1 MFPLITA
8 IGPVLASNVAS
19 PVVVIGSGIGGLS
32 CACMLARYGTP
43 VTVVE
48 SHEHAGG
55 CAHSFEVQDFT
66 FDSGPSLWAGLSQ
79 PSVNPLRQVLDAV
92 GEADSIAWAEYD
104 GWGMV
109 LPDPADDFFFKTGD
123 SASWDATLE
132 RLGGPEAKAQWQ
144 QLLAYAAPVIAAS
157 GATPPMVLR
166 SDPWV
171 LLPLLRCLPGLLSA
185 APHARFLNGPF
196 SDLMDAA
203 GITNKFL
210 RGWLDYLAFALSGLD
225 ASGTLGAAVSFT
237 LGDLHAPGAILD
249 YPIGGSGAVIDALVR
264 GLEKHGGTLRLR
276 SHVEEILID
285 EASGRATGVRLR
297 SGEQLKASSVVSNAD
312 AWNTVRLLPPKYRP
326 APRPRAGGALNAA
339 LPTTPSFMH
348 LHLGLGNGKGA
359 LPEGVGIHYSVLLDG
374 LDDIEAER
382 NMVIISIPTL
392 LDPSLAPEG
401 KHVLH
406 AYYAANEPW
415 EAWEGVKRG
424 SAEYRQLKEERA
436 QRLWQAVERVIPD
449 VRERVEVELIG
460 SPLTHARFLRR
471 HQGTYGP
478 PLFAGSDGSTIPY
491 AATPIP
497 GLLHCGDST
506 FPGIGVP
513 SAAASGVNAANTL
526 VGPMQQIELIN
537 ELDQG
542 GFLTPPRAAP
552 V

>member
-1 MFPLITA
+1 M
-8 IGPVLASNVAS
+8 
-19 PVVVIGSGIGGLS
+19 
-32 CACMLARYGTP
+32 
-43 VTVVE
+43 
-48 SHEHAGG
+48 
-55 CAHSFEVQDFT
+55 
-66 FDSGPSLWAGLSQ
+66 
-79 PSVNPLRQVLDAV
+79 
-92 GEADSIAWAEYD
+92 
-104 GWGMV
+104 
-109 LPDPADDFFFKTGD
+109 
-123 SASWDATLE
+123 
-132 RLGGPEAKAQWQ
+132 Q

-157 GATPPMVLR
+157 GATPPVVLR

-249 YPIGGSGAVIDALVR
+249 YPMGGSGAVIDALVR

-297 SGEQLKASSVVSNAD
+297 SGEQLTASSVVSNAD

-359 LPEGVGIHYSVLLDG
+359 LPEGVGIPICLLDG

-392 LDPSLAPEG
+392 LDPSLAPEASMYCTPTTPRTATGSVGRG
-401 KHVLH
+401 K
-406 AYYAANEPW
+406 A
-415 EAWEGVKRG
+415 
-424 SAEYRQLKEERA
+424 
-436 QRLWQAVERVIPD
+436 
-449 VRERVEVELIG
+449 RERRV
-460 SPLTHARFLRR
+460 STA
-471 HQGTYGP
+471 QGG
-478 PLFAGSDGSTIPY
+478 A
-491 AATPIP
+491 
-497 GLLHCGDST
+497 C
-506 FPGIGVP
+506 
-513 SAAASGVNAANTL
+513 AAAVARR
-526 VGPMQQIELIN
+526 
-537 ELDQG
+537 
-542 GFLTPPRAAP
+542 RARDTGREGARRS
-552 V
+552 